1 MAECTYH
8 DNLLLIQ
15 GDFLRNLLDGL
26 FGVHHGLVLVLGV
39 DGAGHFG
46 WQAGCR
52 GCGVVA
58 GWVSW
63 GVSGNAETWI
73 GCLAGIWGLNLR
85 NAGSSSWRYHA
96 EKKVG
101 YR

>member
-1 MAECTYH
+1 MGNGEWKTGVSIYADPIVPGGGFLGKGTGMGMAECTYH

-26 FGVHHGLVLVLGV
+26 LGVHHGLVLVLGV

-63 GVSGNAETWI
+63 GVSGNAET
-73 GCLAGIWGLNLR
+73 
-85 NAGSSSWRYHA
+85 
-96 EKKVG
+96 
-101 YR
+101 